1 MPENLHFR
9 SYDPDQTLLFPQRID
24 RDIPKDDP
32 VRILKSVIESLDLS
46 GFKKLYHERGRS
58 PYHPK
63 MMLMVIL
70 YSYMNNV
77 YSCRKIEKLL
87 YRDIYYIW
95 LSGYQKPDFATIN
108 RFRNR
113 VKNEIGHIFT
123 LLVLILVEKGFVTL
137 EVEYLD
143 GTKIESKANKY
154 TFVWRKS
161 VERNR
166 EKLLEKIRVLLQ
178 QINEQ
183 MAQDKAAD
191 VDTLELTPQTL
202 CEISKEFKEAL
213 GSAPEAKTKEEK
225 AAQRGK
231 NKMFKEL
238 ERHGEKLAEYNSRL
252 EQMEGRNS
260 ISKTDPSATF
270 MRMKEDAMCNG
281 QTKPGYNLQIS
292 SENQFITDFALF
304 PNPTDTLT
312 FIPFLGSFPG
322 RYGRFPK
329 RVVADSG
336 YGSEENYRFMDEAGI
351 EGFVK
356 YNRFHLEHRPRYKPD
371 TFHPDSLYYNEEGD
385 YYICPMGQRMSRTGT
400 LQTRTEGGYISQ
412 SACYRAIRC
421 KGCPLRCLCY
431 KAKANQRTIRVNHRL
446 NAYKRKACEL
456 LTSEEGIKE
465 RGRRCIEPEA
475 VFGQMKSNMAYRRF
489 RHMGKDKV
497 VMDFTFFAIAFN
509 IKKLCSMMRKVDK
522 KGRKTSSYGKFM
534 VIFICYMHKLE
545 ICQDKF
551 EKNDGI
557 IKFIAV

>member
-213 GSAPEAKTKEEK
+213 GSEPEAKTKEEK

-312 FIPFLGSFPG
+312 FHSLALSRAVTVVSQKGSSPTPDTARKRTTVSWTKPALRGSSNTIVSIWNTVPAINLTPFIPTASIIMRKEIITYARWGSACPGPVRCKPG
-322 RYGRFPK
+322 RRAVISPRAPVIAPYDARGVPCAAS
-329 RVVADSG
+329 VT
-336 YGSEENYRFMDEAGI
+336 
-351 EGFVK
+351 
-356 YNRFHLEHRPRYKPD
+356 RPRP
-371 TFHPDSLYYNEEGD
+371 T
-385 YYICPMGQRMSRTGT
+385 
-400 LQTRTEGGYISQ
+400 
-412 SACYRAIRC
+412 
-421 KGCPLRCLCY
+421 
-431 KAKANQRTIRVNHRL
+431 
-446 NAYKRKACEL
+446 
-456 LTSEEGIKE
+456 
-465 RGRRCIEPEA
+465 
-475 VFGQMKSNMAYRRF
+475 
-489 RHMGKDKV
+489 
-497 VMDFTFFAIAFN
+497 
-509 IKKLCSMMRKVDK
+509 
-522 KGRKTSSYGKFM
+522 KGRSGSITGLMPINERPVNY
-534 VIFICYMHKLE
+534 
-545 ICQDKF
+545 
-551 EKNDGI
+551 
-557 IKFIAV
+557 

>member
-166 EKLLEKIRVLLQ
+166 EKLLEKIRVVLQ

-202 CEISKEFKEAL
+202 CEISKDFKEAL
-213 GSAPEAKTKEEK
+213 GSEPEAKTKEEK

-336 YGSEENYRFMDEAGI
+336 YGSEENFRFMDEAGI

-400 LQTRTEGGYISQ
+400 VQTRTEGGYISQ

-509 IKKLCSMMRKVDK
+509 IKKLCSMMKKVDK
-522 KGRKTSSYGKFM
+522 KGRKTSSYGKFV

-551 EKNDGI
+551 EKMT
-557 IKFIAV
+557 A

>member
-143 GTKIESKANKY
+143 RTKIESKANKY

-191 VDTLELTPQTL
+191 VDPLELTPQTL

-522 KGRKTSSYGKFM
+522 KGRKASFYGKFV

-551 EKNDGI
+551 EKMT
-557 IKFIAV
+557 A

>member
-154 TFVWRKS
+154 TFVWRKI

-431 KAKANQRTIRVNHRL
+431 KAKANQRAIRVNHRL

-522 KGRKTSSYGKFM
+522 KGRKASSYGKFV

-551 EKNDGI
+551 EKMT
-557 IKFIAV
+557 A

>member
-522 KGRKTSSYGKFM
+522 KGRKASSYGKFV

>member
-191 VDTLELTPQTL
+191 VDILELTPQTL

-213 GSAPEAKTKEEK
+213 GSEPEAKTKEEK

-551 EKNDGI
+551 EKMT
-557 IKFIAV
+557 A

>member
-238 ERHGEKLAEYNSRL
+238 EKHGEKLAEYNSCL

-400 LQTRTEGGYISQ
+400 VQTRTEGGYISQ

-551 EKNDGI
+551 EKMT
-557 IKFIAV
+557 A

>member
-202 CEISKEFKEAL
+202 YEISKEFKEAL

-252 EQMEGRNS
+252 EQMEGPNS

-400 LQTRTEGGYISQ
+400 VQPRTEGGYISQ

-431 KAKANQRTIRVNHRL
+431 KAKANQRAIRVNHRL

-522 KGRKTSSYGKFM
+522 KGRKTSSYGKFV

-551 EKNDGI
+551 EKMT
-557 IKFIAV
+557 A

>member
-400 LQTRTEGGYISQ
+400 VQPRTEGGYISQ

-431 KAKANQRTIRVNHRL
+431 KAKANQRAIRVNHRL

-522 KGRKTSSYGKFM
+522 KGRKASFYGKFV

-551 EKNDGI
+551 EKMT
-557 IKFIAV
+557 A

>member
-213 GSAPEAKTKEEK
+213 GSEPEAKTKEEK

-400 LQTRTEGGYISQ
+400 LQTQTEGGYISQ

-431 KAKANQRTIRVNHRL
+431 KAKANQRTIRLNHRL

-522 KGRKTSSYGKFM
+522 KGRKTSSYGKFV

-551 EKNDGI
+551 EKMT
-557 IKFIAV
+557 A

>member
-70 YSYMNNV
+70 YSYMNHV

-191 VDTLELTPQTL
+191 VASLELTPQTL

-213 GSAPEAKTKEEK
+213 GSSPEAKTKEEK

-385 YYICPMGQRMSRTGT
+385 YYICPMGQRMSRSGT
-400 LQTRTEGGYISQ
+400 VQTRTEGGYISE

-497 VMDFTFFAIAFN
+497 LMDFTFFAIAFN
-509 IKKLCSMMRKVDK
+509 IKKLCSMMRKIDK
-522 KGRKTSSYGKFM
+522 KGRKTSSYGKF
-534 VIFICYMHKLE
+534 VIIFICYMHKLE

-551 EKNDGI
+551 EKMT
-557 IKFIAV
+557 A

>member
-522 KGRKTSSYGKFM
+522 KGRKASSYGKFA

-551 EKNDGI
+551 EKMT
-557 IKFIAV
+557 A

>member
-70 YSYMNNV
+70 YSYMNHV

-191 VDTLELTPQTL
+191 VASLELTPQTL

-385 YYICPMGQRMSRTGT
+385 YYICPMGQRMSRSGT
-400 LQTRTEGGYISQ
+400 VQTRTEGGYISE

-497 VMDFTFFAIAFN
+497 LMDFTFFAIAFN
-509 IKKLCSMMRKVDK
+509 IKKLCSMMRKIDK
-522 KGRKTSSYGKFM
+522 KGRKTSSYGKF
-534 VIFICYMHKLE
+534 VIIFICYMHKLE

-551 EKNDGI
+551 EKMT
-557 IKFIAV
+557 A

>member
-400 LQTRTEGGYISQ
+400 VQTQTEGGYISQ

-522 KGRKTSSYGKFM
+522 KGRKTSFYGKFV

-551 EKNDGI
+551 EKMT
-557 IKFIAV
+557 A

>member
-1 MPENLHFR
+1 
-9 SYDPDQTLLFPQRID
+9 
-24 RDIPKDDP
+24 
-32 VRILKSVIESLDLS
+32 
-46 GFKKLYHERGRS
+46 
-58 PYHPK
+58 

-260 ISKTDPSATF
+260 ISQDRS
-270 MRMKEDAMCNG
+270 
-281 QTKPGYNLQIS
+281 
-292 SENQFITDFALF
+292 
-304 PNPTDTLT
+304 
-312 FIPFLGSFPG
+312 LGHIH
-322 RYGRFPK
+322 
-329 RVVADSG
+329 AH
-336 YGSEENYRFMDEAGI
+336 E
-351 EGFVK
+351 
-356 YNRFHLEHRPRYKPD
+356 
-371 TFHPDSLYYNEEGD
+371 
-385 YYICPMGQRMSRTGT
+385 
-400 LQTRTEGGYISQ
+400 
-412 SACYRAIRC
+412 
-421 KGCPLRCLCY
+421 
-431 KAKANQRTIRVNHRL
+431 
-446 NAYKRKACEL
+446 
-456 LTSEEGIKE
+456 
-465 RGRRCIEPEA
+465 GRRH
-475 VFGQMKSNMAYRRF
+475 V
-489 RHMGKDKV
+489 
-497 VMDFTFFAIAFN
+497 
-509 IKKLCSMMRKVDK
+509 
-522 KGRKTSSYGKFM
+522 
-534 VIFICYMHKLE
+534 
-545 ICQDKF
+545 
-551 EKNDGI
+551 
-557 IKFIAV
+557 

>member
-154 TFVWRKS
+154 TFVWRKI

-213 GSAPEAKTKEEK
+213 GSEPEAKTKEEK

-522 KGRKTSSYGKFM
+522 KGRKASFYGKFV

-551 EKNDGI
+551 EKMT
-557 IKFIAV
+557 A